1 MKISIVIPVY
11 NGANTVGPLVD
22 RIIDILNVHALQIVL
37 VDDGSPDNSN
47 EVCRSTYHQHP
58 EIVTYVQ
65 LAKNFG
71 EHNAVM
77 AGLRQARSDYIV
89 IMDDDFQNPPE
100 EVTRLVDYASTHEF
114 DVVYTYFPRKQH
126 HWFRNLGSW
135 FNDRIANHMLNKPRD
150 LYLSSFKCLSR
161 FTVNEILKYQG
172 PYPYIDGLALRCT
185 RNIGTLAVQHEPR
198 RDGQSNY
205 TFRRLVRL
213 WLNMFVNFSVMPLR
227 ISTMM
232 GLACSALGFLLGLEV
247 FVEKLV
253 QPDVPVGWASVL
265 VAIVLFSGV
274 QLIMLG
280 LLGEYLGR
288 LFLTQN
294 QTPQYVVRE
303 VLHGKAPLVLNP
315 PHLAGTRA
323 NDARQQPNGAT
334 DTSFN
339 PEPAAT
345 AMIPG
350 LPPSPPAPG

>member
-1 MKISIVIPVY
+1 MRISIVIPVY

-22 RIIDILNVHALQIVL
+22 RLVDVLSVHALQIVL
-37 VDDGSPDNSN
+37 VDDGSPDDSDA
-47 EVCRSTYHQHP
+47 VCRAAFQRHP
-58 EIVTYVQ
+58 QNVTYVQ

-77 AGLRQARSDYIV
+77 AGLRHAHGDYVV

-100 EVTRLVDYASTHEF
+100 EVNRLVEHASTH
-114 DVVYTYFPRKQH
+114 DYDIVYTYYPCKQH
-126 HWFRNLGSW
+126 HWFRNLGSR
-135 FNDRIANHMLNKPRD
+135 FNDRVANHMLNKPKD

-161 FTVNEILKYQG
+161 FAVQEILKYQG

-185 RNIGTLAVQHEPR
+185 RNIGTIAVQHQPR
-198 RDGQSNY
+198 RDGHSNY

-227 ISTMM
+227 LSTFM
-232 GLACSALGFLLGLEV
+232 GLGCSLLGFLLGLQV
-247 FVEKLV
+247 LIEKMAS
-253 QPDVPVGWASVL
+253 PDVPVGWASVL

-294 QTPQYVVRE
+294 QTPQFVVRAVLE
-303 VLHGKAPLVLNP
+303 VKDPPPLNG
-315 PHLAGTRA
+315 PHLTPAHA
-323 NDARQQPNGAT
+323 NGAR
-334 DTSFN
+334 TSSH
-339 PEPAAT
+339 
-345 AMIPG
+345 G
-350 LPPSPPAPG
+350 